1 MSELDDLLS
10 SPSRASLLDE
20 FMLFSIAAAVIVGL
34 PLLLLFVIALIY

>member
-20 FMLFSIAAAVIVGL
+20 FILFSIAVAAMVGL
-34 PLLLLFVIALIY
+34 PLLLLLVIALIY